1 MHWIAAGR
9 VVAFVSNDK
18 IARHRAAMMK
28 ITHNMHKSL
37 LLAKRGDAAVAP
49 NALASLPF
57 PTASRA
63 DLDPV
68 NAASPNGSE
77 IDGQWF
83 SFHGQ
88 AWQHGANAPNEMKF
102 GEWMVAAIPP
112 EKQFEIEKQC
122 RALEQ
127 HPQAGTIAAKLLKQ
141 CYHQQEML
149 QAAVHEIA
157 RLELELMQ
165 P

>member
-1 MHWIAAGR
+1 
-9 VVAFVSNDK
+9 
-18 IARHRAAMMK
+18 MK
-28 ITHNMHKSL
+28 L
-37 LLAKRGDAAVAP
+37 
-49 NALASLPF
+49 
-57 PTASRA
+57 
-63 DLDPV
+63 
-68 NAASPNGSE
+68 
-77 IDGQWF
+77 
-83 SFHGQ
+83 
-88 AWQHGANAPNEMKF
+88 

-127 HPQAGTIAAKLLKQ
+127 HPQAGPLAAKLLKQ